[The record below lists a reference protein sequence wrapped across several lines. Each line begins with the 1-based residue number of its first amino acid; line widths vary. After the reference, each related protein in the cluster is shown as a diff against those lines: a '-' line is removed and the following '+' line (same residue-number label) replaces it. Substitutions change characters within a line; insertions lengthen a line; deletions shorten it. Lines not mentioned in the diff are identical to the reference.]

1 MIDTMFI
8 LLLFIKVVMKGNT
21 NNNLDSS
28 LPYLVPEPRDLLRSR
43 KRDIYVANPVDAFR
57 PDSVFFRDRQLPV

>member
-28 LPYLVPEPRDLLRSR
+28 LPYLGIALHDNLDE
-43 KRDIYVANPVDAFR
+43 
-57 PDSVFFRDRQLPV
+57 